1 MTDALGIFNFA
12 RGIANG
18 TTLTSTPSLKKCEAA
33 GVSAYGSAI

>member
-1 MTDALGIFNFA
+1 MTDALGLFNFI

-33 GVSAYGSAI
+33 ADSAYIGAT